1 MENKKLKNI
10 VLITLDCVRPDHIGY
25 FGYKNVNTSIMDQLA
40 RKGIIFEQ
48 AFSQAPNTWVSL
60 ASIFTGCNPTKHD
73 LHTPYDKISG
83 KTPTM
88 AETLS
93 KNGYYTIGF
102 PAHGLVGKVADFHS
116 GFNFFYD
123 DNLKFDSKIKDVKWG
138 SNWKKVLEIAN
149 TEIRKNDQ
157 KPLFIWFHYMNTH
170 HFPENSIPLPYL
182 YRFRFSSKW
191 QYYDGKISYAD
202 KNCIKNIVKL
212 LKKNGIF
219 EDTIIIIFSDHGEEL
234 ENNKFPKHDNLLYDD
249 VLRILFLISAPDII
263 PVNKKIKNLVR
274 SIDIFPTLLDMLNIK
289 IGNMDIDNWAYS
301 ENITKN
307 IVSIRSPDSR
317 LVVSIEIK
325 DSSNKYE
332 IRAKEFN
339 LFNINQDSYGKK
351 EKIPAE
357 LMKEVDQ
364 ILSDLKKSINF
375 KKDVKSSEETMIG
388 ESLKSLGYI

>member
-10 VLITLDCVRPDHIGY
+10 VLITLDCVRPDHIGC

-102 PAHGLVGKVADFHS
+102 PAHGLVGKIADFHR

-263 PVNKKIKNLVR
+263 PVN
-274 SIDIFPTLLDMLNIK
+274 
-289 IGNMDIDNWAYS
+289 
-301 ENITKN
+301 
-307 IVSIRSPDSR
+307 
-317 LVVSIEIK
+317 
-325 DSSNKYE
+325 
-332 IRAKEFN
+332 
-339 LFNINQDSYGKK
+339 
-351 EKIPAE
+351 
-357 LMKEVDQ
+357 
-364 ILSDLKKSINF
+364 
-375 KKDVKSSEETMIG
+375 
-388 ESLKSLGYI
+388 